1 MQKRRLASA
10 IRFQFHITLWEAI
23 LVQLRSSQS
32 WLLEVEV
39 WLKEWLMTV
48 SGEKQSTMRVI
59 SNPPAC
65 RCYSKGMKM
74 APVSP
79 NDKKIKLERCKAVDM
94 Y

>member
-1 MQKRRLASA
+1 
-10 IRFQFHITLWEAI
+10 
-23 LVQLRSSQS
+23 
-32 WLLEVEV
+32 
-39 WLKEWLMTV
+39 MTV

-65 RCYSKGMKM
+65 RCSSKGMKM

-79 NDKKIKLERCKAVDM
+79 DDKKIKLERRKAVDM

>member
-1 MQKRRLASA
+1 
-10 IRFQFHITLWEAI
+10 
-23 LVQLRSSQS
+23 
-32 WLLEVEV
+32 
-39 WLKEWLMTV
+39 MTV

-79 NDKKIKLERCKAVDM
+79 DDKKIKLERCKAVDM

>member
-1 MQKRRLASA
+1 
-10 IRFQFHITLWEAI
+10 
-23 LVQLRSSQS
+23 
-32 WLLEVEV
+32 
-39 WLKEWLMTV
+39 MTV

-79 NDKKIKLERCKAVDM
+79 DDKKNQTRKVQSCRYVLIWYIKTM
-94 Y
+94 P